1 MKDNKV
7 KLVVF
12 DWAGTTVDYGCMAPY
27 VVFDRVFAD
36 KGIKLTKEEILK
48 PMGMEKKD
56 HIRELLKTEHASRMW
71 LEKYSRQWNEEDIDA
86 LYEDFEER
94 LASVVAEFS
103 QPIEGVA
110 DAVDKLRSMGIHIGS
125 TTGYTGA
132 MMENVI
138 PRAEAM
144 GYKPD
149 YVVTPEMVGSGRP
162 APFMLYENMRKF
174 GIYPV
179 KSVVK
184 VGDTVMDILEGKNGG
199 AWSVG
204 VIDGS
209 SELGLSKEEVS
220 ALSEAELSELY
231 KRARE
236 NYLAAGADFV
246 IDNMSEL
253 PALIEEINKI
263 MGEEK

>member
-1 MKDNKV
+1 MESNKV

-27 VVFDRVFAD
+27 VVFDRVFTD
-36 KGIKLTKEEILK
+36 RGIKLTKEEILK

-56 HIRELLKTEHASRMW
+56 HIRELLRMESAGRMW
-71 LEKYSRQWNEEDIDA
+71 LEKYSRQWNEEDIN
-86 LYEDFEER
+86 LMYEDFENR
-94 LASVVAEFS
+94 LAGVAAEFS
-103 QPIEGVA
+103 NPIEGVVE
-110 DAVDKLRSMGIHIGS
+110 AVGELRSMGILIGS
-125 TTGYTGA
+125 TTGYTGE

-138 PRAEAM
+138 PAAEAM

-149 YVVTPEMVGSGRP
+149 YVVTPEAVGCGRP
-162 APFMLYENMRKF
+162 APFMLYENMRKL
-174 GIYPV
+174 GVYPI

-184 VGDTVMDILEGKNGG
+184 VGDTVMDILEGKNAG

-209 SELGLSKEEVS
+209 SELGLSREEVAS
-220 ALSEAELSELY
+220 LSEADLAEHY

-246 IDNMSEL
+246 INNISQL
-253 PALIEEINKI
+253 PALIEEINKV
-263 MGEEK
+263 MGEGK